1 MDIKTEITT
10 VNEAMNAWE
19 DELKAFI
26 KAEAYNALPL
36 IGKVRVFLG
45 DHVFLVIAVSVA
57 VGSAMG
63 LLAGH
68 G

>member
-10 VNEAMNAWE
+10 VKETVNAWE

-36 IGKVRVFLG
+36 IGKARVFLG

>member
-10 VNEAMNAWE
+10 VNETVNAWE
-19 DELKAFI
+19 DELEAFI
-26 KAEAYNALPL
+26 KAEEHKALPL
-36 IGKVRVFLG
+36 IGKVRVFLD